1 MKPTPTPDGLRAR
14 LLRYRLGVSITE
26 TILVFVC
33 IPLAVVL
40 VVYALVYGT
49 SAARSRRYRPG
60 RPFEPAAVWYTAGGS
75 AAVAADATEARE
87 LTASGD
93 GAAAGGEWPAVR
105 RTGETG
111 GASDSW

>member
-1 MKPTPTPDGLRAR
+1 
-14 LLRYRLGVSITE
+14 VSITE

-40 VVYALVYGT
+40 LIYVLVYGT

-60 RPFEPAAVWYTAGGS
+60 RPFEPTAVWYVAGGDSEAAAKVAETREVTAGAHLPVDDLS
-75 AAVAADATEARE
+75 VKAA
-87 LTASGD
+87 
-93 GAAAGGEWPAVR
+93 EWPEVQR
-105 RTGETG
+105 SGETG

>member
-1 MKPTPTPDGLRAR
+1 

-60 RPFEPAAVWYTAGGS
+60 RPFEPTAVWYTAGGS
-75 AAVAADATEARE
+75 AASAATEVAEARE
-87 LTASGD
+87 LTATAT
-93 GAAAGGEWPAVR
+93 AAETSKGGEWPEAR